1 MVGTS
6 ASAQHLQT
14 PKHKNNNQKQKKG
27 ARSTVN
33 LRQMVDEEVAAVGA
47 ADGAADARQ
56 GDGGGGRVQ
65 LRGPR
70 PAPHLRLRH
79 QPTWTR
85 FLRQMYL

>member
-1 MVGTS
+1 
-6 ASAQHLQT
+6 
-14 PKHKNNNQKQKKG
+14 
-27 ARSTVN
+27 
-33 LRQMVDEEVAAVGA
+33 MVDEEVAAVGA
-47 ADGAADARQ
+47 ADGAADAGQ

-85 FLRQMYL
+85 FVIQMYVTFLDTTNNRYSNSIH

>member
-14 PKHKNNNQKQKKG
+14 PKHQNNKIRNRKKECN
-27 ARSTVN
+27 VH

-56 GDGGGGRVQ
+56 GDGRGGRVQ

-70 PAPHLRLRH
+70 PAPHLRLGH

-85 FLRQMYL
+85 FLRQM